1 MKFQNRQPNSN
12 NKEVLRLS
20 KVFYCYSPKLKCEL
34 LNIGER
40 YIAKAKNEKSN
51 RYYWVF
57 LFSDELK
64 KYLDNRSKLC

>member
-1 MKFQNRQPNSN
+1 MN
-12 NKEVLRLS
+12 

-40 YIAKAKNEKSN
+40 YIAKGKNENSN
-51 RYYWVF
+51 RYYWLF

-64 KYLDNRSKLC
+64 KYLDNRYKTNK